1 MLIGSSSACFSPASS
16 VGGLI
21 ISSIAGDPILRDGFD
36 NEKAFA
42 TMFLWSVAMVA
53 VSSLLALAG
62 IYNIFH

>member
-1 MLIGSSSACFSPASS
+1 M
-16 VGGLI
+16 I
-21 ISSIAGDPILRDGFD
+21 ISSIAGDPILRDEFD